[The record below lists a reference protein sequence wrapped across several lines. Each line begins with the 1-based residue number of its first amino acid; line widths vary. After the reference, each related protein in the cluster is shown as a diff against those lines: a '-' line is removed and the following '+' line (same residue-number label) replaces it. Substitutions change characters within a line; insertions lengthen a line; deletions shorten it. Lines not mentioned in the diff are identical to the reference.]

1 MSVVAFERKQIVGVW
16 SESELTTIVAALNVA
31 LLPGNG
37 RGWETGA
44 TESGDA
50 QFYLLGPLPDQ
61 ACELCVSRIG
71 RRYVLEDGAGRL
83 LFEHSSLARVALHA
97 KAAVRSA
104 RWSPVALV
112 VLWWC
117 TVRQIVHDKAEP
129 WLAEG
134 EEIFVELAPQL
145 AAFA

>member
-1 MSVVAFERKQIVGVW
+1 MSVVAFERKQTMGVW
-16 SESELTTIVAALNVA
+16 SGSELTTIVAAFGVA
-31 LLPGNG
+31 LLPGSG
-37 RGWETGA
+37 RGWETGM

-71 RRYVLEDGAGRL
+71 RRYILEDGVGRL
-83 LFEHSSLARVALHA
+83 LFEHENLALVALHA
-97 KAAVRSA
+97 NAAIRSA

-117 TVRQIVHDKAEP
+117 SVRQIIHDKVEP